1 MDRKCTQLWE
11 TSPRRFPSR
20 FSSAGQGPSP
30 RRSPRLRGRAR
41 VRLRREGCSLCKP
54 EIPRVYR
61 PSPAVLNPD
70 CSPLVCSRW
79 SLRYGA
85 AGSRVPSPRGLA
97 PPRVLIS
104 PPGTAAV
111 GRSRGDSASPASPS
125 GCPPPSSLV
134 PSPPGGASP
143 GMRTVHLEG
152 RGGTPGRVGAPC
164 EGHAT
169 QTTTLGAFSVC
180 VEAKRGNPRVRCSS
194 ALRPPHGRAENAG
207 SFVSFVTGFV
217 SWRGKYQKRKGAA
230 AALKITLHGV

>member
-1 MDRKCTQLWE
+1 MLSVEPPVRGSGE
-11 TSPRRFPSR
+11 PRPLT
-20 FSSAGQGPSP
+20 AGARTAPGIDLPA
-30 RRSPRLRGRAR
+30 RDCCRGE
-41 VRLRREGCSLCKP
+41 V
-54 EIPRVYR
+54 
-61 PSPAVLNPD
+61 
-70 CSPLVCSRW
+70 
-79 SLRYGA
+79 
-85 AGSRVPSPRGLA
+85 PRGQCISGFSE
-97 PPRVLIS
+97 RV
-104 PPGTAAV
+104 
-111 GRSRGDSASPASPS
+111 
-125 GCPPPSSLV
+125 PPPSSLV

-194 ALRPPHGRAENAG
+194 ALRPPHGRAGNAG